1 MIVEKKK
8 ELRKIIVIDEDK
20 CDGCGICADACHE
33 GAIAVIDGKA
43 RLVSESYCDGLG
55 DCIGECP
62 RGAITFETREA
73 EVYDE
78 EAVKRHMSSKEPL
91 PCGCPGTA
99 TRTLGRPGTATRP
112 VAPAAAVTAPQFP
125 TGSRPSLLRNW
136 PTQLK
141 LVPLNAPYLQEA
153 HVVLASDCSP
163 FAFAAFH
170 ETFLAG
176 EGKVLLNAC
185 PKLDDSDFY
194 RLKLTQMIEASG
206 LRSIHV
212 IRMEVPCCGGLAR
225 IVEDAVA
232 SARKEITVRVTTLSV
247 EGEVLSDETVRH
259 HFS

>member
-1 MIVEKKK
+1 MIVGKKK

-20 CDGCGICADACHE
+20 CDGCGLCADACHE

-78 EAVKRHMSSKEPL
+78 EAVKRHMASTEPL

-99 TRTLGRPGTATRP
+99 TRTLGRPDTAPRP
-112 VAPAAAVTAPQFP
+112 VAAVTAPQFP
-125 TGSRPSLLRNW
+125 AGSRPSLLRNW

-141 LVPLNAPYLQEA
+141 LVPLNAPYLQGA

-176 EGKVLLNAC
+176 EGKILLNAC

-247 EGEVLSDETVRH
+247 EGDVLSDETVRH
-259 HFS
+259 HFA